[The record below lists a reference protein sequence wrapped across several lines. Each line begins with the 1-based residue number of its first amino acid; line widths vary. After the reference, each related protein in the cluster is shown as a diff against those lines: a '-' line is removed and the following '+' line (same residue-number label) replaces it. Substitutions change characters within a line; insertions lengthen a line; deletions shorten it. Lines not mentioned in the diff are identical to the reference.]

1 MDFPAVKARRLLA
14 VLMREP
20 LGYEIA
26 RQRGSHRFLVSR
38 RGHPAIVFAFHDRA
52 TVSPATVRRVLVRD
66 VGLAD
71 YEARR
76 LL

>member
-20 LGYEIA
+20 LGYEVA

-38 RGHPAIVFAFHDRA
+38 RGYPPIVLAPHDRVTLPGHA
-52 TVSPATVRRVLVRD
+52 VRKILVND